1 MGRIVIFLK
10 DVGAGDVVGFCKLK
24 SPIEVDSGCNSGNN
38 SSNSNNVDNRCK
50 QVGKLEGELC
60 LSL

>member
-38 SSNSNNVDNRCK
+38 SSNSK
-50 QVGKLEGELC
+50 
-60 LSL
+60 